1 MKKFFSVFVVLAI
14 ALIAFSSCS
23 KKKESS
29 SSTEKKEIKKKESK
43 KIDYVSDEVSF
54 VVAFDS
60 EGKKRTVKLKRGQ
73 DHLDI
78 YIIINF
84 PETMQISATE
94 FRLSMPEG
102 IEVESDEFYK
112 KRTAVL
118 GRFEHG
124 IAETFPCVPG
134 PKLILHRLTL
144 KVGEPVKN
152 GEISLLPSLKTDF
165 IGVASCEGGFPKVRA
180 SSYKAIINP
189 SE

>member
-1 MKKFFSVFVVLAI
+1 MRKLFSVFVVMLI
-14 ALIAFSSCS
+14 ALVAFSSCS

-29 SSTEKKEIKKKESK
+29 SSTEKKEIKKEESK

-54 VVAFDS
+54 IVAFDS
-60 EGKKRTVKLKRGQ
+60 EGTKRTVKLKKGQ

-78 YIIINF
+78 YIIVNF

-102 IEVESDEFYK
+102 VEVESDEFYK

-134 PKLILHRLTL
+134 PRLILHRLTL
-144 KVGEPVKN
+144 KISEPVRN
-152 GEISLLPSLKTDF
+152 CEISLLPSRKTDF
-165 IGVASCEGGFPKVRA
+165 IGVASCEEGFPKVSA

-189 SE
+189 SD